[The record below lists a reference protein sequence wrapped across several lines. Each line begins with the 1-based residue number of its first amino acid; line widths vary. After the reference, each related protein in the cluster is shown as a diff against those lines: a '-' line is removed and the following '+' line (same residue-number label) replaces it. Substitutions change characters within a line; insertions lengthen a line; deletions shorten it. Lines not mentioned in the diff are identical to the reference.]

1 MLTRPLIRLL
11 TCEKLVTASNGFKDM
26 AVGASMFWSRMTL
39 RGLEFAVFYDFYR
52 RQR

>member
-1 MLTRPLIRLL
+1 MLALIIQIAHPHNSYRQQRFQG
-11 TCEKLVTASNGFKDM
+11 AG
-26 AVGASMFWSRMTL
+26 VGASMFWSRMTL